1 MHVSG
6 NRLHRDLTALGEIG
20 SRPEG
25 GRTRLALSAEDL
37 QARSFLKGLMK
48 EAGLTVR
55 VDQAGNIIG
64 HRAGKDE
71 QLPIIAF
78 GSHIDT
84 VPNAGMLDGC
94 YGVMGALEVM
104 RTLNEN
110 HVETAHP
117 LEMICFS
124 NEEGVRFPFHTGS
137 KVACGTLELDSA
149 YAQSDAAGV
158 TYREALEA
166 EGAPIGSLAPALRR
180 RGEVKA
186 WVELHIEQGPVL
198 EKEGLK
204 IGVVEA
210 IVGLK
215 HIMVEILGETG
226 HAGTVP
232 MSGRRDPAISAAR
245 LVLEVKWIASEIGD
259 KSVATVGVIKVTPGA
274 MNVIPKS
281 VEVGIDL
288 RDAETARLENGAIMI
303 KRAVDVLCDEG
314 GVEYSLR
321 ETASTAPALM
331 SEKVVRMIEASAVKL
346 DAPCMRMPSGAGHDT
361 QNMASIC
368 DVGMIFVPSRGGI
381 SHAPEEYT
389 SPEDLATGTDVLL
402 NTVLELA
409 KAPET

>member
-1 MHVSG
+1 
-6 NRLHRDLTALGEIG
+6 
-20 SRPEG
+20 
-25 GRTRLALSAEDL
+25 
-37 QARSFLKGLMK
+37 
-48 EAGLTVR
+48 
-55 VDQAGNIIG
+55 
-64 HRAGKDE
+64 
-71 QLPIIAF
+71 
-78 GSHIDT
+78 
-84 VPNAGMLDGC
+84 
-94 YGVMGALEVM
+94 
-104 RTLNEN
+104 
-110 HVETAHP
+110 
-117 LEMICFS
+117 
-124 NEEGVRFPFHTGS
+124 
-137 KVACGTLELDSA
+137 
-149 YAQSDAAGV
+149 
-158 TYREALEA
+158 
-166 EGAPIGSLAPALRR
+166 LAPALRR

-389 SPEDLATGTDVLL
+389 SPEDLATGADVLL

>member
-6 NRLHRDLTALGEIG
+6 RRLFGDLTALGEIG

-48 EAGLTVR
+48 DAGLTVR

-64 HRAGKDE
+64 HRSGKDE
-71 QLPIIAF
+71 RLPVIAF

-104 RTLNEN
+104 RTLKEN
-110 HVETAHP
+110 HIETAPP
-117 LEMICFS
+117 LELVCFS

-137 KVACGTLELDSA
+137 KVACGTLALDSA
-149 YAQSDAAGV
+149 YAQRDATGV
-158 TYREALEA
+158 TYRASLEA
-166 EGAPIGSLAPALRR
+166 EGVPVESLVPALRR
-180 RGEVKA
+180 PGEVKS

-215 HIMVEILGETG
+215 HIMAEIRGETG

-232 MSGRRDPAISAAR
+232 MSGRRDPTITAAR
-245 LVLEVKWIASEIGD
+245 LVLEVKRIASEIGD

-281 VEVGIDL
+281 VEIGIDL
-288 RDAETARLENGAIMI
+288 RDAEGARLENGVVMI
-303 KRAVDVLCDEG
+303 NRAVDELCKED
-314 GVEYSLR
+314 GVEYSLS
-321 ETASTAPALM
+321 ETASTAPVLM
-331 SEKVVRMIEASAVKL
+331 SERVVRIIEASAAKL
-346 DAPCMRMPSGAGHDT
+346 NAPCKRMPSGAGHDT
-361 QNMASIC
+361 QNMTSIC
-368 DVGMIFVPSRGGI
+368 DVGMIFVPSKGGI

-389 SPEDLATGTDVLL
+389 SPEDLATGADVLL

-409 KAPET
+409 KAET